1 MYFAVVRRPG
11 PAWDLDRP
19 MQEQAEW
26 SEHASFMDGLADD
39 GFIVLGGPVGGG
51 ERFMF
56 LIEAES
62 EDEIR
67 SRLAEDPHTVSDRL
81 VLASVEPWQLVLGDP
96 AGD

>member
-26 SEHASFMDGLADD
+26 AEHAAFMDALADK
-39 GFIVLGGPVGGG
+39 GFIVLGGPVGEGD
-51 ERFMF
+51 RFMF
-56 LIEAES
+56 LVEAES

-67 SRLAEDPHTVSDRL
+67 SRLADDPHTASERL
-81 VLASVEPWQLVLGDP
+81 LLTSIEPWQLVLGDP
-96 AGD
+96 AAG